1 VVVTDDPLDEDQLRT
16 LLGRELSAYKVPRRF
31 VALSA
36 TEVPVLSSGKVDLR
50 GLRWA
55 FDV

>member
-1 VVVTDDPLDEDQLRT
+1 MR

-36 TEVPVLSSGKVDLR
+36 ADVPMLSSGKVDLR
-50 GLRWA
+50 GLRRV
-55 FDV
+55 FDA